1 VTRDSHT
8 VSKHYRLQTAAVH
21 VTCVARRSSE
31 RYQKRHQTLNRLH
44 EDYEE
49 YEEER
54 EVGSSERHYGWGE
67 QNISSVLKVPRHC
80 PFVLL
85 VSESMASVSAGP
97 LHVAM
102 GRN

>member
-1 VTRDSHT
+1 MQMVFLPHRKHT
-8 VSKHYRLQTAAVH
+8 YTFPRPVRGNY
-21 VTCVARRSSE
+21 
-31 RYQKRHQTLNRLH
+31 
-44 EDYEE
+44 

-85 VSESMASVSAGP
+85 VG
-97 LHVAM
+97 
-102 GRN
+102 G

>member
-1 VTRDSHT
+1 MKTS
-8 VSKHYRLQTAAVH
+8 LN
-21 VTCVARRSSE
+21 
-31 RYQKRHQTLNRLH
+31 TLGLH
-44 EDYEE
+44 DYD

-85 VSESMASVSAGP
+85 VSGSF
-97 LHVAM
+97 
-102 GRN
+102 